1 MQKEEEI
8 KVVIVD
14 DHKLFR
20 KGMAG
25 LLGNFKNCNVL
36 YEANNGEEL
45 TRHISAKNCPD
56 IVILDINMPVM
67 DGYETATWLK
77 KNFPKMKI
85 LALSMN
91 DSEEAIIKMLR
102 AGANGY
108 ILKDAEPEELQMAL
122 KEVMNKGFYHSDMV
136 SGALINN
143 INKETDN
150 ALKNK
155 ELPQLNER
163 ENEFLKLACTELTYK
178 EIADKM
184 FVAPRTVDGYREA
197 LFEKLNVKNRV
208 GLVLYAIKHKKV
220 KIG

>member
-1 MQKEEEI
+1 MKKEAEI
-8 KVVIVD
+8 KVIIVD

-25 LLGNFKNCNVL
+25 LLGNFKNCKVIS
-36 YEANNGEEL
+36 EANNGEEL
-45 TRHISAKNCPD
+45 AQQISAANCPD

-67 DGYETATWLK
+67 DGYETAAWLK
-77 KNFPKMKI
+77 KNFPKVKI

-108 ILKDAEPEELQMAL
+108 ILKDAEPEELHIAL
-122 KEVMNKGFYHSDMV
+122 EELTNKGFYHSDMV
-136 SGALINN
+136 SGALLNN
-143 INKETDN
+143 IYKESDTTI
-150 ALKNK
+150 KNN
-155 ELPQLNER
+155 ELPELNER
-163 ENEFLKLACTELTYK
+163 ENEFLKFACTELTYK

-220 KIG
+220 KVV